1 MLICPDALRS
11 GKRNKLG
18 TINEYRERVEVSSLS
33 ALNLRDLRISDF
45 LTTCKYLLCLGLD
58 VLLFN
63 DLIAAR
69 KEVWKPK
76 NLVTESSLKT
86 KVWRN

>member
-18 TINEYRERVEVSSLS
+18 TINEYRERVEVSSIF
-33 ALNLRDLRISDF
+33 ALNLHDPTISDS
-45 LTTCKYLLCLGLD
+45 LTTCKSVLCLGLD

-76 NLVTESSLKT
+76 N
-86 KVWRN
+86 

>member
-45 LTTCKYLLCLGLD
+45 LTTCKSLLCLGLD

-69 KEVWKPK
+69 KEVWKSQK
-76 NLVTESSLKT
+76 LVTTIKNQ
-86 KVWRN
+86 V